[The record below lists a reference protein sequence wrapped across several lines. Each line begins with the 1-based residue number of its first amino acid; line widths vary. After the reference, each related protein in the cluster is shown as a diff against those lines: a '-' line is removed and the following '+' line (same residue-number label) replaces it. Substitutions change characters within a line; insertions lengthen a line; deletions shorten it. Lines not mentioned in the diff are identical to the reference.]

1 MDKILYYQYEDGS
14 VSKREIP
21 PPPGAVE
28 ITREAYESVLNSI
41 EAKTAAHRQQLLDAE
56 RERFTTSV
64 AQLMRLGM
72 DEATARQILG
82 VPNDVELPGLA
93 DLLNALA
100 GGGE

>member
-28 ITREAYESVLNSI
+28 ITREAYESVLASI
-41 EAKTAAHRQQLLDAE
+41 EAKTEAHRQQLLDAE
-56 RERFTTSV
+56 RERWTQSV
-64 AQLMRLGM
+64 AGLMRLGM
-72 DEATARQILG
+72 DEVTARQILG
-82 VPNDVELPGLA
+82 VPEQVELPGLA
-93 DLLNALA
+93 DLLGTLT